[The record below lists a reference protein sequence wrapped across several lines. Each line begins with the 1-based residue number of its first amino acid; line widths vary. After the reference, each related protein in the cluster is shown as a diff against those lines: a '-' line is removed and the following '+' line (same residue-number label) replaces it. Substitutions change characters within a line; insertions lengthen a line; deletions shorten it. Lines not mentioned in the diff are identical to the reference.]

1 MAFISLLPSFAI
13 LFLTIEINLEKKK
26 RRGEAIAEIKRLKVI
41 DFL

>member
-26 RRGEAIAEIKRLKVI
+26 EEEKR
-41 DFL
+41 